1 MFIYINKTNTVSVW
15 NNYIIKMDTSFSG
28 LYDLFPTFDVFDG
41 LLLFINNGYE
51 SLKDSY
57 TCAIIKLIK
66 SEIIVHHQLNLTYVS
81 RPLNM
86 KQRH

>member
-1 MFIYINKTNTVSVW
+1 MN
-15 NNYIIKMDTSFSG
+15 TSFSV
-28 LYDLFPTFDVFDG
+28 LYDLFLTFDVFDG

-51 SLKDSY
+51 SLKYSY
-57 TCAIIKLIK
+57 THTCAIIKLIK

-81 RPLNM
+81 RLLTM